1 MRISYLLSLA
11 MLFLWGGETLTVAQ
25 TSDITASENV
35 GNPEKVYTISSC
47 NGLMMTPYTS
57 PTRTTENAGH
67 FAFYA
72 ASAEGQY
79 LIYNVESKVWVSYDK
94 AYSYS
99 NGPSKAKFI
108 DSKENAQPWKATKTT
123 AQNGTAAYEFQ
134 PVTSAGKADK
144 YMNWHGGIDFNP
156 LDNKNIT
163 VGLWQDNARQDNGS
177 AWVLHEVVSN
187 TYTVVGESVT
197 INGNTYKNGET
208 ITVNGSLLSSDV
220 TAPEKDGKF
229 ATVQIDPETNTI
241 TVAYYNMPQ
250 LESSEPYTNAWL
262 YPIQQEKVGDA
273 SAWKENNVYT
283 LGNKVLQASFLN
295 TGKAIYFLGSKA
307 MNLVAGTEPFYVS
320 FGSGVS
326 VAASQMTL
334 GNVELVELAAEPN
347 AIRGAKHYAG
357 KALQAN
363 YTYTYNGK
371 TINIVW
377 RAVLRSG
384 SHYLRTEMELTG
396 GDDIEM
402 FNIIPMSYKVDT
414 KAAGSKP
421 RTIGN
426 TRGKVILNDR
436 IFAGLETPTAFNTV
450 EDVANTNYSNIQGL
464 WSRHTTLKQ
473 GETWKVSA
481 VVGLIAQD
489 GKQNS
494 TDIRETQKRR
504 SFLAYSE
511 RERAVPWRANP
522 CYISWYELNIDR
534 NNAAPGREN
543 TNMTAAG
550 VLDVIAHWKSS
561 LWDRYNV
568 APKNFVID
576 DGWDNYGTWTFHS
589 GFPREMRDIAA
600 KAADMGASVGAWL
613 GPVGGYG
620 KSGDYRRDYWKNKGG
635 MQLSN
640 PAYYDTFLAAATNL
654 IKNQHDENGKG
665 SFGFFKFDG
674 ISAQGTAVG
683 PDPGDTGNENAEGII
698 RLEQYI
704 RENLKEDIFFNT
716 TVGTWAS
723 PFWYTVTDATWRQDA
738 DWKKTGT
745 NPNDREAWITYRD
758 MQVYNIYVTD
768 SPLCPINTLMTH
780 GFILTEHGDV
790 SKNMNYENALNELR
804 CAFACGSGM
813 VELYCDYKLMDKI
826 NNGKLWSDLADLIKW
841 QKDNAD
847 VLMDAHWVGGNP
859 WNERSHEIYGWAAW
873 NGKKSTLTLRNG
885 DTRSKSITL
894 TLRQA
899 LEIPANISGKIVLTK
914 SFDDQAALEGL
925 TEGEAIDI
933 DRQLTLTLPA
943 NSVFM
948 FGGVDADAS
957 TAIQDVVVNSKN
969 AKEALADAT
978 LYDLSGRKATAKHG
992 VFVSN
997 NKKYIIR

>member
-1 MRISYLLSLA
+1 MSIRYLLSLA
-11 MLFLWGGETLTVAQ
+11 LLAIGGGSSSWAQ
-25 TSDITASENV
+25 TSDIKTSANV
-35 GNPEKVYTISSC
+35 NNPERVYTISNC

-57 PTRTTENAGH
+57 PTRTNENAGK

-72 ASAEGQY
+72 ASTEGQY
-79 LIYNVESKVWVSYDK
+79 LIYNVDSKVWVSYDK

-99 NGPSKAKFI
+99 NGPGKAKLI
-108 DSKENAQPWKATKTT
+108 SDKTNAQPWKATKTT

-134 PVTSAGKADK
+134 PITSTGKADK

-156 LDNKNIT
+156 VDNKTIT
-163 VGLWQDNARQDNGS
+163 VGLWQDNGKQDNGS
-177 AWVLHEVVSN
+177 AWVLHEIVSN
-187 TYTVVGESVT
+187 TYTVKGATVT
-197 INGNTYKNGET
+197 INGKTYNDGET
-208 ITVNGSLLSSDV
+208 ITVSGSLLPSDV

-229 ATVQIDPETNTI
+229 ATVQIDPETKTI
-241 TVAYYNMPQ
+241 TVAYYDLPQ
-250 LESSEPYTNAWL
+250 LEDSEPYTNAWL
-262 YPIQQEKVGDA
+262 YPIQQDKVGDA
-273 SAWKENNVYT
+273 TAWKDNNVYT

-295 TGKAIYFLGSKA
+295 TEKAIYFLGSKA

-334 GNVELVELAAEPN
+334 GKVELVDLAAEPN

-363 YTYTYNGK
+363 YTYSYNGQQ
-371 TINIVW
+371 ISIVW

-396 GDDIEM
+396 VDNVDM
-402 FNIIPMSYKVDT
+402 FSIIPMSYKVDT

-421 RTIGN
+421 STIGN
-426 TRGKVILNDR
+426 TRGKVILNDK

-450 EDVANTNYSNIQGL
+450 EDVANTDYSVIQGM
-464 WSRHTTLKQ
+464 WSRHTTLKK

-489 GKQNS
+489 GKQSSKN
-494 TDIRETQKRR
+494 IRETQKRR

-534 NNAAPGREN
+534 NNAAPGREY
-543 TNMTAAG
+543 TNMTADG
-550 VLDVIAHWKSS
+550 VLDVLAHWKSS

-600 KAADMGASVGAWL
+600 QAAEMGASVGAWL

-620 KSGDYRRDYWKNKGG
+620 KSGDYRRDYWKNNGG

-640 PAYYDTFLAAATNL
+640 QKYYDTFLAAATNL
-654 IKNQHDENGKG
+654 VKNQHDENGNG

-698 RLEQYI
+698 RMEQYI

-723 PFWYTVTDATWRQDA
+723 PFWYKITDATWRQDA
-738 DWKKTGT
+738 DWKKIGT

-813 VELYCDYKLMDKI
+813 VELYNDYKLMDKI

-859 WNERSHEIYGWAAW
+859 WNGYRHEIYGWAAW

-885 DTRSKSITL
+885 DVAAKSITL
-894 TLRQA
+894 TLREA

-914 SFDDQAALEGL
+914 PFDDQAALEGL

-933 DRQLTLTLPA
+933 DQQLTLTLPA

-948 FGGVDADAS
+948 FGGVEANDA
-957 TAIQDVVVNSKN
+957 TAIKNVVNNETETLAN
-969 AKEALADAT
+969 AT
-978 LYDLSGRKATAKHG
+978 FYDLSGRKATAKHG
-992 VFVSN
+992 VLVSK
-997 NKKYIIR
+997 NKKYIVR

>member
-1 MRISYLLSLA
+1 M
-11 MLFLWGGETLTVAQ
+11 GGGSSSWAQ
-25 TSDITASENV
+25 TSDIKTSENLN
-35 GNPEKVYTISSC
+35 NPERVYTISNC

-57 PTRTTENAGH
+57 PTRTNENAGK

-72 ASAEGQY
+72 ASTEGQY
-79 LIYNVESKVWVSYDK
+79 LIYNVDSKVWVSYDK

-99 NGPSKAKFI
+99 NGPGKAKLI
-108 DSKENAQPWKATKTT
+108 SDKTSAQPWKATKTT

-134 PVTSAGKADK
+134 PITSTGKADK

-156 LDNKNIT
+156 VDNKTIT
-163 VGLWQDNARQDNGS
+163 VGLWQDNGKQDNGS
-177 AWVLHEVVSN
+177 AWVLQEMVSN
-187 TYTVVGESVT
+187 TYTVSGASVT
-197 INGNTYKNGET
+197 INGKTYNDGDK
-208 ITVNGSLLSSDV
+208 ITVSGSLLPSDV

-229 ATVQIDPETNTI
+229 ATVQINPESKTI
-241 TVAYYNMPQ
+241 TVAYYDLPQ
-250 LESSEPYTNAWL
+250 LEDSEPYTNAWL
-262 YPIQQEKVGDA
+262 YPIQQDKVGDA
-273 SAWKENNVYT
+273 TAWKDNNVYT

-295 TGKAIYFLGSKA
+295 TEKAIYFLGSKA

-334 GNVELVELAAEPN
+334 GKVELVDLAAEPN
-347 AIRGAKHYAG
+347 AIRGVKHYAG

-363 YTYTYNGK
+363 YTYSYNGQQ
-371 TINIVW
+371 ISIVW

-396 GDDIEM
+396 VDNVDM
-402 FNIIPMSYKVDT
+402 FSIIPMSYKMDT

-421 RTIGN
+421 STIGN
-426 TRGKVILNDR
+426 TRGKVILNDK

-450 EDVANTNYSNIQGL
+450 EDVANTDYSIIQGM
-464 WSRHTTLKQ
+464 WSRHTTLKK

-489 GKQNS
+489 GKQSSKN
-494 TDIRETQKRR
+494 IRETQKRR

-534 NNAAPGREN
+534 NNAAPGREY
-543 TNMTAAG
+543 TNMTADG
-550 VLDVIAHWKSS
+550 VLDVVAHWKSS

-589 GFPREMRDIAA
+589 GFPREMRDIASQ
-600 KAADMGASVGAWL
+600 AAEMGASVGAWL
-613 GPVGGYG
+613 GTVGGYG
-620 KSGDYRRDYWKNKGG
+620 QSGEYRRNYWKNNGG

-640 PAYYDTFLAAATNL
+640 QKYYDTFLAAATNL
-654 IKNQHDENGKG
+654 VKNQHDENGNG

-674 ISAQGTAVG
+674 ISDLGTALG
-683 PDPGDTGNENAEGII
+683 PKPGDTGNENAEGII
-698 RLEQYI
+698 RMEQYI

-723 PFWYTVTDATWRQDA
+723 PFWYKITDATWRQDA
-738 DWKKTGT
+738 DWKKIGT

-813 VELYCDYKLMDKI
+813 VELYNDYKLMDKI

-859 WNERSHEIYGWAAW
+859 WNGYRHEIYGWAAW

-885 DTRSKSITL
+885 DVAAKSITL
-894 TLRQA
+894 TLREA

-914 SFDDQAALEGL
+914 PFDDQAALEGL

-933 DRQLTLTLPA
+933 DQQLTLTLPA

-948 FGGVDADAS
+948 FGGVEANDA
-957 TAIQDVVVNSKN
+957 TAIKNVVNNETETLAN
-969 AKEALADAT
+969 AT
-978 LYDLSGRKATAKHG
+978 FYDLSGRKATTKHG
-992 VFVSN
+992 VLVSK
-997 NKKYIIR
+997 NKKYIVR

>member
-1 MRISYLLSLA
+1 MSIRYLLSLA
-11 MLFLWGGETLTVAQ
+11 LLAIGGGSSSWAQ
-25 TSDITASENV
+25 TSDIKTSANV
-35 GNPEKVYTISSC
+35 NNPERVYTISNC

-57 PTRTTENAGH
+57 PTRTNENAGK

-72 ASAEGQY
+72 ASTEGQY
-79 LIYNVESKVWVSYDK
+79 LIYNVDSKVWVSYDK

-99 NGPSKAKFI
+99 NGPGKAKLI
-108 DSKENAQPWKATKTT
+108 SDKTSAQPWKATKTT

-134 PVTSAGKADK
+134 PITSTGKADK

-156 LDNKNIT
+156 VDNKTIT
-163 VGLWQDNARQDNGS
+163 VGLWQDNGKQDNGS
-177 AWVLHEVVSN
+177 AWVLQEMVSN
-187 TYTVVGESVT
+187 TYTVSGASVT
-197 INGNTYKNGET
+197 INGKTYNDGDK
-208 ITVNGSLLSSDV
+208 ITVSGTLLPSDV
-220 TAPEKDGKF
+220 TATEKDGKF
-229 ATVQIDPETNTI
+229 ATVQIDPATNTI
-241 TVAYYNMPQ
+241 TVAYYDLPQ
-250 LESSEPYTNAWL
+250 LEDSEPYTNAWL
-262 YPIQQEKVGDA
+262 YPIQQDKVGDA
-273 SAWKENNVYT
+273 TAWKDNNVYT

-295 TGKAIYFLGSKA
+295 TEKAIYFLGSKA

-334 GNVELVELAAEPN
+334 GKVELVDLAAEPN
-347 AIRGAKHYAG
+347 AIRGVKHYAG

-363 YTYTYNGK
+363 YTYSYNGQQ
-371 TINIVW
+371 ISIVW

-396 GDDIEM
+396 VDNVDM
-402 FNIIPMSYKVDT
+402 FSIIPMSYKVDT

-421 RTIGN
+421 SAIGN
-426 TRGKVILNDR
+426 TRGKVILNDK

-450 EDVANTNYSNIQGL
+450 EDVANTDYSVIQGM

-489 GKQNS
+489 GKQSSKN
-494 TDIRETQKRR
+494 IRETQKRR

-534 NNAAPGREN
+534 NNAAPGREY
-543 TNMTAAG
+543 TNMTADG
-550 VLDVIAHWKSS
+550 VLDVVAHWKSS

-600 KAADMGASVGAWL
+600 QAAEMGASVGAWL

-620 KSGDYRRDYWKNKGG
+620 KSGDYRRDYWKNNGG

-640 PAYYDTFLAAATNL
+640 QKYYDTFLAAATNL
-654 IKNQHDENGKG
+654 VKNQHDENGNG

-698 RLEQYI
+698 RMEQYI

-723 PFWYTVTDATWRQDA
+723 PFWYKITDATWRQDA
-738 DWKKTGT
+738 DWKKIGT

-813 VELYCDYKLMDKI
+813 VELYNDYKLMDKI

-859 WNERSHEIYGWAAW
+859 WNGYRHEIYGWAAW

-885 DTRSKSITL
+885 DVAAKSITL
-894 TLRQA
+894 TLREA

-914 SFDDQAALEGL
+914 PFDDQAALEGL

-933 DRQLTLTLPA
+933 DQQLTLTLPA

-948 FGGVDADAS
+948 FGGVEANDA
-957 TAIQDVVVNSKN
+957 TAIKNVVNNETETLAN
-969 AKEALADAT
+969 AT
-978 LYDLSGRKATAKHG
+978 FYDLSGRKATAKHG
-992 VFVSN
+992 VLVSK
-997 NKKYIIR
+997 NKKYIVR

>member
-1 MRISYLLSLA
+1 MSIRYLLSLA
-11 MLFLWGGETLTVAQ
+11 LFAAAGGVSSAWAQ
-25 TSDITASENV
+25 TSDITASANV
-35 GNPEKVYTISSC
+35 NNPERVYTISNC
-47 NGLMMTPYTS
+47 NGLTMTPYTS
-57 PTRTTENAGH
+57 PTQKSENAGK

-72 ASAEGQY
+72 TSTEGQY
-79 LIYNVESKVWVSYDK
+79 LIYNVDSKVWVSYDQ

-99 NGPSKAKFI
+99 NGPSKAKLI
-108 DSKENAQPWKATKTT
+108 SDKASAQPWKANKAT
-123 AQNGTAAYEFQ
+123 AQNGSAAYEFQ
-134 PVTSAGKADK
+134 PITSTGKADK
-144 YMNWHGGIDFNP
+144 YMNWHGGVDFNP
-156 LDNKNIT
+156 LDNKTIT
-163 VGLWQDNARQDNGS
+163 VGLWQDNGKQDNGS
-177 AWVLHEVVSN
+177 AWVLQEMVSN
-187 TYTVVGESVT
+187 TYTVSGASVT
-197 INGNTYKNGET
+197 INGKTYNDGET
-208 ITVNGSLLSSDV
+208 ITVSGSLLPSDV
-220 TAPEKDGKF
+220 AAPEKEGKF
-229 ATVQIDPETNTI
+229 ATVQIDPETKTI
-241 TVAYYNMPQ
+241 TVAYYDLPT
-250 LESSEPYTNAWL
+250 LEDSEPYTNAWL
-262 YPIQQEKVGDA
+262 YPIQQDKVGDA
-273 SAWKENNVYT
+273 SAWQENNVYT
-283 LGNKVLQASFLN
+283 LGNNVLQASFLN
-295 TGKAIYFLGSKA
+295 TEKAIYFLGSKA

-334 GNVELVELAAEPN
+334 GKVELVDLAAEPN

-363 YTYTYNGK
+363 YTYSYNGQQ
-371 TINIVW
+371 ISIVW

-396 GDDIEM
+396 VDDVDM
-402 FNIIPMSYKVDT
+402 FSIIPMSYKVDT

-421 RTIGN
+421 SAIGN
-426 TRGKVILNDR
+426 TRGQVVLNDK

-450 EDVANTNYSNIQGL
+450 EDVANTDYSVIQGM
-464 WSRHTTLKQ
+464 WSRHTTLKK
-473 GETWKVSA
+473 GDTWKVSA

-489 GKQNS
+489 GKQSSKN
-494 TDIRETQKRR
+494 IRETQKRR

-534 NNAAPGREN
+534 NNAAPGREY
-543 TNMTAAG
+543 TNMTADG
-550 VLDVIAHWKSS
+550 VLDVLAHWKSS

-589 GFPREMRDIAA
+589 GFPREMRDIASQ
-600 KAADMGASVGAWL
+600 AADMGASVGAWL

-620 KSGDYRRDYWKNKGG
+620 QSGEYRRNYWKNNGG

-640 PAYYDTFLAAATNL
+640 PKYYDTFLAAATNL
-654 IKNQHDENGKG
+654 VKNQHDENGKG

-698 RLEQYI
+698 RMEQYI
-704 RENLKEDIFFNT
+704 RDNLKEDIFFNT

-723 PFWYTVTDATWRQDA
+723 PFWYKITDATWRQDA
-738 DWKKTGT
+738 DWKKIGT

-813 VELYCDYKLMDKI
+813 VELYNDYKLMDNI

-859 WNERSHEIYGWAAW
+859 WNGYSHEIYGWAAW

-885 DTRSKSITL
+885 DTKAKSITL
-894 TLRQA
+894 TLREA

-914 SFDDQAALEGL
+914 PFDDQAALEGL

-933 DRQLTLTLPA
+933 DQQLTLTLPA

-948 FGGVDADAS
+948 FGGVDADPS
-957 TAIQDVVVNSKN
+957 SAINGVVNNKN
-969 AKEALADAT
+969 EKKTLADTT
-978 LYDLSGRKATAKHG
+978 LYDLSGRKATSKHG
-992 VFVSN
+992 VLVSN
-997 NKKYIIR
+997 NKKFIVR

>member
-1 MRISYLLSLA
+1 M
-11 MLFLWGGETLTVAQ
+11 GGGSSSWAQ
-25 TSDITASENV
+25 TSDIKTSANV
-35 GNPEKVYTISSC
+35 NNPERVYTISNC

-57 PTRTTENAGH
+57 PTRTNENAGK

-72 ASAEGQY
+72 ASTEGQY
-79 LIYNVESKVWVSYDK
+79 LIYNVDSKVWVSYDK

-99 NGPSKAKFI
+99 NGPGKAKLI
-108 DSKENAQPWKATKTT
+108 SDKTSAQPWKATKTT

-134 PVTSAGKADK
+134 PITSTGKADK

-156 LDNKNIT
+156 VDNKTIT
-163 VGLWQDNARQDNGS
+163 VGLWQDNGKQDNGS
-177 AWVLHEVVSN
+177 AWVLQEMVSN
-187 TYTVVGESVT
+187 TYTVSGASVT
-197 INGNTYKNGET
+197 INGKTYNDGET
-208 ITVNGSLLSSDV
+208 ITVSGTLLPSDV
-220 TAPEKDGKF
+220 AAPEKDGKF
-229 ATVQIDPETNTI
+229 ATVQIDPETKTI
-241 TVAYYNMPQ
+241 TVTYYDLPQ
-250 LESSEPYTNAWL
+250 LEDSEPYTNAWL
-262 YPIQQEKVGDA
+262 YPIQQDKVGDA
-273 SAWKENNVYT
+273 TAWKDNNVYT

-295 TGKAIYFLGSKA
+295 TEKAIYFLGSKA

-334 GNVELVELAAEPN
+334 GKVELVDLAAEPN
-347 AIRGAKHYAG
+347 AIRGVKHYAG

-363 YTYTYNGK
+363 YTYSYNGQQ
-371 TINIVW
+371 ISIVW

-396 GDDIEM
+396 VDNVDM
-402 FNIIPMSYKVDT
+402 FSIIPMSYKVDT

-421 RTIGN
+421 SAIGN
-426 TRGKVILNDR
+426 TRGKVILNDK

-450 EDVANTNYSNIQGL
+450 EDVANTDYSVIQGM
-464 WSRHTTLKQ
+464 WSRHTTLKK

-489 GKQNS
+489 GKQSSKN
-494 TDIRETQKRR
+494 IRETQKRR

-534 NNAAPGREN
+534 NNAAPGREY
-543 TNMTAAG
+543 TNMTADG
-550 VLDVIAHWKSS
+550 VLDVVAHWKSS

-600 KAADMGASVGAWL
+600 QAAEMGASVGAWL

-620 KSGDYRRDYWKNKGG
+620 LSGDYRRDYWKNNGG

-640 PAYYDTFLAAATNL
+640 QAYYDTFLAAATNL
-654 IKNQHDENGKG
+654 VKNQHDENGNG

-674 ISAQGTAVG
+674 ISDLGTALG
-683 PDPGDTGNENAEGII
+683 PKPGDTGNENAEGII
-698 RLEQYI
+698 RMEQYI

-723 PFWYTVTDATWRQDA
+723 PFWYKITDATWRQDA
-738 DWKKTGT
+738 DWKKIGT

-813 VELYCDYKLMDKI
+813 VELYNDYKLMDKI

-859 WNERSHEIYGWAAW
+859 WNGYRHEIYGWAAW

-885 DTRSKSITL
+885 DVAAKSITL
-894 TLRQA
+894 TLREA

-914 SFDDQAALEGL
+914 PFDDQAALEGL

-933 DRQLTLTLPA
+933 DQQLTLTLPA

-948 FGGVDADAS
+948 FGGVEANDA
-957 TAIQDVVVNSKN
+957 TAIKNVVNNETETLAN
-969 AKEALADAT
+969 AT
-978 LYDLSGRKATAKHG
+978 FYDLSGRKATAKHG
-992 VFVSN
+992 VLVSK
-997 NKKYIIR
+997 NKKYIVR

>member
-1 MRISYLLSLA
+1 MSIRYLLSLA
-11 MLFLWGGETLTVAQ
+11 LLAIGGGSSSWAQ
-25 TSDITASENV
+25 TSDIKTSENLN
-35 GNPEKVYTISSC
+35 NPERVYTISNC

-57 PTRTTENAGH
+57 PTRTNENAGK

-72 ASAEGQY
+72 ASTEGQY
-79 LIYNVESKVWVSYDK
+79 LIYNVDSKVWVSYDK

-99 NGPSKAKFI
+99 NGPGKAKLI
-108 DSKENAQPWKATKTT
+108 SDKTNAQPWKATKTT

-134 PVTSAGKADK
+134 PITSTGKADK

-156 LDNKNIT
+156 VDNKTIT
-163 VGLWQDNARQDNGS
+163 VGLWQDNGKQDNGS
-177 AWVLHEVVSN
+177 AWVLHEIVSN
-187 TYTVVGESVT
+187 TYTVKGATVT
-197 INGNTYKNGET
+197 INGKTYNDGDKV
-208 ITVNGSLLSSDV
+208 TVSGSLLPSDV

-229 ATVQIDPETNTI
+229 ATVQIDPETKTI
-241 TVAYYNMPQ
+241 TVTYYDLPT
-250 LESSEPYTNAWL
+250 LEDSEPYTNAWL
-262 YPIQQEKVGDA
+262 YPIQQDKVGDA
-273 SAWKENNVYT
+273 TAWKDNNVYT

-295 TGKAIYFLGSKA
+295 TEKAIYFLGSKA

-334 GNVELVELAAEPN
+334 GKVELVDLAAEPN
-347 AIRGAKHYAG
+347 AIRGVKHYAG

-363 YTYTYNGK
+363 YTYSYNGQQ
-371 TINIVW
+371 ISIVW

-396 GDDIEM
+396 VDNVDM
-402 FNIIPMSYKVDT
+402 FSIIPMSYKVDT

-421 RTIGN
+421 SAIGN
-426 TRGKVILNDR
+426 TRGKVILNDK

-450 EDVANTNYSNIQGL
+450 EDVANTDYSVIQGM
-464 WSRHTTLKQ
+464 WSRHTTLKK

-489 GKQNS
+489 GKQSSKN
-494 TDIRETQKRR
+494 IRETQKRR

-534 NNAAPGREN
+534 NNAAPGREY
-543 TNMTAAG
+543 TNMTADG
-550 VLDVIAHWKSS
+550 VLDVLAHWKSS

-600 KAADMGASVGAWL
+600 QAAEMGASVGAWL

-620 KSGDYRRDYWKNKGG
+620 KSGDYRRDYWKNNGG

-640 PAYYDTFLAAATNL
+640 QKYYDTFLAAATNL
-654 IKNQHDENGKG
+654 VKNQHDENGNG

-698 RLEQYI
+698 RMEQYI
-704 RENLKEDIFFNT
+704 RENLKADIFFNT

-723 PFWYTVTDATWRQDA
+723 PFWYKITDATWRQDA
-738 DWKKTGT
+738 DWKKIGT

-813 VELYCDYKLMDKI
+813 VELYNDYKLMDKI

-859 WNERSHEIYGWAAW
+859 WNGYRHEIYGWAAW

-885 DTRSKSITL
+885 DVAAKSITL

-914 SFDDQAALEGL
+914 PFDDQAALEGL

-933 DRQLTLTLPA
+933 DQQLTLTLPA

-948 FGGVDADAS
+948 FGGVEANDA
-957 TAIQDVVVNSKN
+957 TAIKNVVNNETETLAN
-969 AKEALADAT
+969 AT
-978 LYDLSGRKATAKHG
+978 FYDLSGRKATAKHG
-992 VFVSN
+992 VLVSK
-997 NKKYIIR
+997 NKKYIVR

>member
-1 MRISYLLSLA
+1 M
-11 MLFLWGGETLTVAQ
+11 GGGSSSWAQ
-25 TSDITASENV
+25 TSDIKTSENLN
-35 GNPEKVYTISSC
+35 NPERVYTISNC

-57 PTRTTENAGH
+57 PTRTNENAGK

-72 ASAEGQY
+72 ASTEGQY
-79 LIYNVESKVWVSYDK
+79 LIYNVDSKVWVSYDK

-99 NGPSKAKFI
+99 NGPGKAKLI
-108 DSKENAQPWKATKTT
+108 SDKTNAQPWKATKTT

-134 PVTSAGKADK
+134 PITSTGKADK

-156 LDNKNIT
+156 VDNKTIT
-163 VGLWQDNARQDNGS
+163 VGLWQDNGKQDNGS
-177 AWVLHEVVSN
+177 AWVLHEIVSN
-187 TYTVVGESVT
+187 TYTVKGATVT
-197 INGNTYKNGET
+197 INGKTYNDGDK
-208 ITVNGSLLSSDV
+208 ITVSGSLLPSDV

-229 ATVQIDPETNTI
+229 ATVQIDPETKTI
-241 TVAYYNMPQ
+241 TVTYYDLPT
-250 LESSEPYTNAWL
+250 LEDSEPYTNAWL
-262 YPIQQEKVGDA
+262 YPIQQDKVGDA
-273 SAWKENNVYT
+273 TAWKDNNVYT

-295 TGKAIYFLGSKA
+295 TEKAIYFLGSKA

-334 GNVELVELAAEPN
+334 GKVELVDLAAEPN
-347 AIRGAKHYAG
+347 AIRGVKHYAG

-363 YTYTYNGK
+363 YTYSYNGQQ
-371 TINIVW
+371 ISIVW

-396 GDDIEM
+396 VDNVDM
-402 FNIIPMSYKVDT
+402 FSIIPMSYKVDT

-421 RTIGN
+421 STIGN
-426 TRGKVILNDR
+426 TRGKVILNDK

-450 EDVANTNYSNIQGL
+450 EDVANTDYSIIQGM
-464 WSRHTTLKQ
+464 WSRHTTLKK

-489 GKQNS
+489 GKQSSKN
-494 TDIRETQKRR
+494 IRETQKRR

-534 NNAAPGREN
+534 NNAAPGREY
-543 TNMTAAG
+543 TNMTADG
-550 VLDVIAHWKSS
+550 VLDVVAHWKSS

-600 KAADMGASVGAWL
+600 QAAEMGASVGAWL

-620 KSGDYRRDYWKNKGG
+620 KSGDYRRDYWKNNGG

-640 PAYYDTFLAAATNL
+640 QKYYDTFLAAATNL
-654 IKNQHDENGKG
+654 VKNQHDENGNG

-698 RLEQYI
+698 RMEQYI

-723 PFWYTVTDATWRQDA
+723 PFWYKITDATWRQDA
-738 DWKKTGT
+738 DWKKIGT

-813 VELYCDYKLMDKI
+813 VELYNDYKLMDKI

-859 WNERSHEIYGWAAW
+859 WNGYRHEIYGWAAW

-885 DTRSKSITL
+885 DVAAKSITL
-894 TLRQA
+894 TLREA

-914 SFDDQAALEGL
+914 PFDDQATLEGL

-933 DRQLTLTLPA
+933 DQQLTLTLPA

-948 FGGVDADAS
+948 FGGVEANDA
-957 TAIQDVVVNSKN
+957 TAIKNVVNNETETLAN
-969 AKEALADAT
+969 AT
-978 LYDLSGRKATAKHG
+978 FYDLSGRKATAKHG
-992 VFVSN
+992 VLVSK
-997 NKKYIIR
+997 NKKYIVR

>member
-1 MRISYLLSLA
+1 M
-11 MLFLWGGETLTVAQ
+11 GGGSSSWAQ
-25 TSDITASENV
+25 TSDIKTSENLN
-35 GNPEKVYTISSC
+35 NPERVYTISNC

-57 PTRTTENAGH
+57 PTRTNENAGK

-72 ASAEGQY
+72 ASTEGQY
-79 LIYNVESKVWVSYDK
+79 LIYNVDSKVWVSYDK

-99 NGPSKAKFI
+99 NGPGKAKLI
-108 DSKENAQPWKATKTT
+108 SDKTNAQPWKATKTT

-134 PVTSAGKADK
+134 PITSTGKADK
-144 YMNWHGGIDFNP
+144 YMNWHGGVDFNP
-156 LDNKNIT
+156 VDNKTIT
-163 VGLWQDNARQDNGS
+163 VGLWQDNGKQDNGS
-177 AWVLHEVVSN
+177 AWVLHEIVSN
-187 TYTVVGESVT
+187 TYTVKGASVT
-197 INGNTYKNGET
+197 INGKTYNDGDK
-208 ITVNGSLLSSDV
+208 ITVSGSLLPSDV

-229 ATVQIDPETNTI
+229 ATVQIDPETKTI
-241 TVAYYNMPQ
+241 TVAYYDLPT
-250 LESSEPYTNAWL
+250 LEDSEPYTNAWL
-262 YPIQQEKVGDA
+262 YPIQQDKVGDA
-273 SAWKENNVYT
+273 TAWKDNNVYT

-295 TGKAIYFLGSKA
+295 TEKAIYFLGSKA

-334 GNVELVELAAEPN
+334 GKVELVDLAAEPN
-347 AIRGAKHYAG
+347 AIRGVKHYAG

-363 YTYTYNGK
+363 YTYSYNGQQ
-371 TINIVW
+371 ISIVW

-396 GDDIEM
+396 VDNVDM
-402 FNIIPMSYKVDT
+402 FSIIPMSYKVDT

-421 RTIGN
+421 STIGN
-426 TRGKVILNDR
+426 TRGKVILNDK

-450 EDVANTNYSNIQGL
+450 EDVANTDYSVIQGM
-464 WSRHTTLKQ
+464 WSRHTTLKK

-489 GKQNS
+489 GKQSSKN
-494 TDIRETQKRR
+494 IRETQKRR

-534 NNAAPGREN
+534 NNAAPGREY
-543 TNMTAAG
+543 TNMTADG
-550 VLDVIAHWKSS
+550 VLDVLAHWKSS

-600 KAADMGASVGAWL
+600 QAAEMGASVGAWL

-620 KSGDYRRDYWKNKGG
+620 KSGDYRRNYWKNNGG

-640 PAYYDTFLAAATNL
+640 PKYYDTFLAAATNL
-654 IKNQHDENGKG
+654 VKNQHDENGNG

-698 RLEQYI
+698 RMEQYI

-723 PFWYTVTDATWRQDA
+723 PFWYKITDATWRQDA
-738 DWKKTGT
+738 DWKKIGT

-813 VELYCDYKLMDKI
+813 VELYNDYKLMDKI

-859 WNERSHEIYGWAAW
+859 WNGYRHEIYGWAAW

-885 DTRSKSITL
+885 DVAAKSITL
-894 TLRQA
+894 TLREA

-914 SFDDQAALEGL
+914 PFDDQAALEGL

-933 DRQLTLTLPA
+933 DQQLTLTLPA

-948 FGGVDADAS
+948 FGGVEANDA
-957 TAIQDVVVNSKN
+957 TAIKNVVNNETETLAN
-969 AKEALADAT
+969 AT
-978 LYDLSGRKATAKHG
+978 FYDLSGRKATAKHG
-992 VFVSN
+992 VLVSK
-997 NKKYIIR
+997 NKKYIVR

>member
-1 MRISYLLSLA
+1 MSIRYLLSLA
-11 MLFLWGGETLTVAQ
+11 LLAIGGGSSSWAQ
-25 TSDITASENV
+25 TSDIKTSENLN
-35 GNPEKVYTISSC
+35 NPERVYTISNC

-57 PTRTTENAGH
+57 PTRTNENAGK

-72 ASAEGQY
+72 ASTEGQY
-79 LIYNVESKVWVSYDK
+79 LIYNVDSKVWVSYDK

-99 NGPSKAKFI
+99 NGPGKAKLI
-108 DSKENAQPWKATKTT
+108 SDKTNAQPWKATKTT

-134 PVTSAGKADK
+134 PITSTGKADK

-156 LDNKNIT
+156 VDNKTIT
-163 VGLWQDNARQDNGS
+163 VGLWQDNGKQDNGS
-177 AWVLHEVVSN
+177 AWVLQEMVSN
-187 TYTVVGESVT
+187 TYTVIGASVT
-197 INGNTYKNGET
+197 INGKTYNDGDK
-208 ITVNGSLLSSDV
+208 ITVSGSLLPSDV

-229 ATVQIDPETNTI
+229 ATVQIDPETKTI
-241 TVAYYNMPQ
+241 TVAYYDLPQ
-250 LESSEPYTNAWL
+250 LEDSEPYTNAWL
-262 YPIQQEKVGDA
+262 YPIQQDKVGDA
-273 SAWKENNVYT
+273 TAWKDNNVYT

-295 TGKAIYFLGSKA
+295 TEKAIYFLGSKA

-334 GNVELVELAAEPN
+334 GKVELVDLAAEPN

-363 YTYTYNGK
+363 YTYSYNGQQ
-371 TINIVW
+371 ISIVW

-396 GDDIEM
+396 VDNVDM
-402 FNIIPMSYKVDT
+402 FSIIPMSYKVDT
-414 KAAGSKP
+414 KAAGCKP
-421 RTIGN
+421 STIGN
-426 TRGKVILNDR
+426 TRGKVILNDK

-450 EDVANTNYSNIQGL
+450 EDVANTDYSVIQGM
-464 WSRHTTLKQ
+464 WNRHTTLKK

-489 GKQNS
+489 GKQSSKN
-494 TDIRETQKRR
+494 IRETQKRR

-534 NNAAPGREN
+534 NNAAPGREY
-543 TNMTAAG
+543 TNMTADG
-550 VLDVIAHWKSS
+550 VLDVVAHWKSS

-600 KAADMGASVGAWL
+600 QAAEMGASVGAWL

-620 KSGDYRRDYWKNKGG
+620 KSGDYRRDYWKNNGG

-640 PAYYDTFLAAATNL
+640 QKYYDTFLAAATNL
-654 IKNQHDENGKG
+654 VKNQHDENGNG

-698 RLEQYI
+698 RMEQYI

-723 PFWYTVTDATWRQDA
+723 PFWYKITDATWRQDA
-738 DWKKTGT
+738 DWKKIGT

-813 VELYCDYKLMDKI
+813 VELYNDYKLMDKI

-859 WNERSHEIYGWAAW
+859 WNGYSHEIYGWAAW

-885 DTRSKSITL
+885 DVAAKSITL

-914 SFDDQAALEGL
+914 PFDDQAALEGL

-933 DRQLTLTLPA
+933 DQQLTLTLPA

-948 FGGVDADAS
+948 FGGVEANDA
-957 TAIQDVVVNSKN
+957 TAIKNVVNNETETLAN
-969 AKEALADAT
+969 AT
-978 LYDLSGRKATAKHG
+978 FYDLSGRKATAKHG
-992 VFVSN
+992 VLVSK
-997 NKKYIIR
+997 NKKYIVR

>member
-1 MRISYLLSLA
+1 MSIRYLLSLA
-11 MLFLWGGETLTVAQ
+11 LLAIGGGSSSWAQ
-25 TSDITASENV
+25 TSDIKTSANV
-35 GNPEKVYTISSC
+35 NNPERVYTISNC

-57 PTRTTENAGH
+57 PTRTNENAGK

-72 ASAEGQY
+72 ASTEGQY
-79 LIYNVESKVWVSYDK
+79 LIYNVDSKVWVSYDK

-99 NGPSKAKFI
+99 NGPGKAKLI
-108 DSKENAQPWKATKTT
+108 SDKTNAQPWKATKTT

-134 PVTSAGKADK
+134 PITSTGKADK

-156 LDNKNIT
+156 VDNKTIT
-163 VGLWQDNARQDNGS
+163 VGLWQDNGKQDNGS
-177 AWVLHEVVSN
+177 AWVLQEMVSN
-187 TYTVVGESVT
+187 TYTVSGASVT
-197 INGNTYKNGET
+197 INGKTYNDGDK
-208 ITVNGSLLSSDV
+208 ITVSGSLLPSDV

-229 ATVQIDPETNTI
+229 ATVQIDPETKTI
-241 TVAYYNMPQ
+241 TVTYYDLPQ
-250 LESSEPYTNAWL
+250 LEDSEPYTNAWL

-273 SAWKENNVYT
+273 TAWKDNNVYT

-295 TGKAIYFLGSKA
+295 TEKAIYFLGSKA

-334 GNVELVELAAEPN
+334 GKVELVDLAAEPN
-347 AIRGAKHYAG
+347 AIRGVKHYAG

-363 YTYTYNGK
+363 YTYSYNGQQ
-371 TINIVW
+371 ISIVW

-396 GDDIEM
+396 VDNVDM
-402 FNIIPMSYKVDT
+402 FSIIPMSYKVDT

-421 RTIGN
+421 STIGN
-426 TRGKVILNDR
+426 TRGKVILNDK

-450 EDVANTNYSNIQGL
+450 EDVANTDYSVIQGM
-464 WSRHTTLKQ
+464 WSRHTTLKK

-489 GKQNS
+489 GKQSSKN
-494 TDIRETQKRR
+494 IRETQKRR

-534 NNAAPGREN
+534 NNAAPGREY
-543 TNMTAAG
+543 TNMTADG
-550 VLDVIAHWKSS
+550 VLDVLAHWKSS

-600 KAADMGASVGAWL
+600 QAAEMGASVGAWL

-620 KSGDYRRDYWKNKGG
+620 KSGDYRRDYWKNNGG

-640 PAYYDTFLAAATNL
+640 QKYYDTFLAAATNL
-654 IKNQHDENGKG
+654 VKNQHDENGNG

-698 RLEQYI
+698 RMEQYI

-723 PFWYTVTDATWRQDA
+723 PFWYKITDATWRQDA
-738 DWKKTGT
+738 DWKKIGT

-813 VELYCDYKLMDKI
+813 VELYNDYKLMDKI

-859 WNERSHEIYGWAAW
+859 WNGYRHEIYGWAAW

-885 DTRSKSITL
+885 DVAAKSITL
-894 TLRQA
+894 TLREA

-914 SFDDQAALEGL
+914 PFDDQAALEGL

-933 DRQLTLTLPA
+933 DQQLTLTLPA

-948 FGGVDADAS
+948 FGGVEANDA
-957 TAIQDVVVNSKN
+957 TAIKNVVNNETETLAN
-969 AKEALADAT
+969 AT
-978 LYDLSGRKATAKHG
+978 FYDLSGRKATAKHG
-992 VFVSN
+992 VLVSK
-997 NKKYIIR
+997 NKKYIVR

>member
-1 MRISYLLSLA
+1 MSIRYLLSLA
-11 MLFLWGGETLTVAQ
+11 LLAIGGGSSSWAQ
-25 TSDITASENV
+25 TSDIKTSANLN
-35 GNPEKVYTISSC
+35 NPERVYTISNC

-57 PTRTTENAGH
+57 PTRTNENAGK

-72 ASAEGQY
+72 ASTEGQY
-79 LIYNVESKVWVSYDK
+79 LIYNVDSKVWVSYDK

-99 NGPSKAKFI
+99 NGPGKAKLI
-108 DSKENAQPWKATKTT
+108 SDKTGAQPWKATKTT

-134 PVTSAGKADK
+134 PITSTGKADK

-156 LDNKNIT
+156 VDNKTIT
-163 VGLWQDNARQDNGS
+163 VGLWPDNGKQDNGS
-177 AWVLHEVVSN
+177 AWVLHEMVSN
-187 TYTVVGESVT
+187 TYTVSGASVT
-197 INGNTYKNGET
+197 INGKTYNDGDK
-208 ITVNGSLLSSDV
+208 ITVSGSLLPSDV

-229 ATVQIDPETNTI
+229 ATVQIDPETKTI
-241 TVAYYNMPQ
+241 TVTYYDLPQ
-250 LESSEPYTNAWL
+250 LEDSEPYTNAWL
-262 YPIQQEKVGDA
+262 YPIQQDKVGDA
-273 SAWKENNVYT
+273 TAWKDNNVYT

-295 TGKAIYFLGSKA
+295 TEKAIYFLGSKA

-334 GNVELVELAAEPN
+334 GKVELVDLAAEPN
-347 AIRGAKHYAG
+347 AIRGVKHYAG

-363 YTYTYNGK
+363 YTYSYNGQQ
-371 TINIVW
+371 ISIVW

-396 GDDIEM
+396 VDNVDM
-402 FNIIPMSYKVDT
+402 FSIIPMSYKVDT

-421 RTIGN
+421 SAIGN
-426 TRGKVILNDR
+426 TRGKVILNDK

-450 EDVANTNYSNIQGL
+450 EDVANTDYSVIQGM
-464 WSRHTTLKQ
+464 WSRHTTLKK

-489 GKQNS
+489 GKQSSKN
-494 TDIRETQKRR
+494 IRETQKRR

-534 NNAAPGREN
+534 NNAAPGREY
-543 TNMTAAG
+543 TNMTADG
-550 VLDVIAHWKSS
+550 VLDVVAHWKSS

-600 KAADMGASVGAWL
+600 QAAEMGASVGAWL

-620 KSGDYRRDYWKNKGG
+620 LSGDYRRDYWKNNGG

-640 PAYYDTFLAAATNL
+640 PKYYDTFLAAATNL
-654 IKNQHDENGKG
+654 VKNQHDENGKG

-698 RLEQYI
+698 RMEQYI

-723 PFWYTVTDATWRQDA
+723 PFWYKITDATWRQDA
-738 DWKKTGT
+738 DWKKIGT

-813 VELYCDYKLMDKI
+813 VELYNDYKLMDKI

-859 WNERSHEIYGWAAW
+859 WNGYRHEIYGWAAW

-885 DTRSKSITL
+885 DVAAKSITL
-894 TLRQA
+894 TLREA

-914 SFDDQAALEGL
+914 PFDDQAALEGL
-925 TEGEAIDI
+925 TEGKAIDI
-933 DRQLTLTLPA
+933 DQQLTLTLPA

-948 FGGVDADAS
+948 FGGVEANDA
-957 TAIQDVVVNSKN
+957 TAIKNVVNNETETLAN
-969 AKEALADAT
+969 AT
-978 LYDLSGRKATAKHG
+978 FYDLSGRKATAKHG
-992 VFVSN
+992 VLVSK
-997 NKKYIIR
+997 NKKYIVR

>member
-1 MRISYLLSLA
+1 M
-11 MLFLWGGETLTVAQ
+11 GGGSSSWAQ
-25 TSDITASENV
+25 TSDIKTSENLN
-35 GNPEKVYTISSC
+35 NPERVYTISNC

-57 PTRTTENAGH
+57 PTRTNENAGK

-72 ASAEGQY
+72 ASTEGQY
-79 LIYNVESKVWVSYDK
+79 LIYNVDSKVWVSYDK

-99 NGPSKAKFI
+99 NGPGKAKLI
-108 DSKENAQPWKATKTT
+108 SDKTNAQPWKATKTT

-134 PVTSAGKADK
+134 PITSTGTAESK

-156 LDNKNIT
+156 VDNKTIT
-163 VGLWQDNARQDNGS
+163 VGLWQDNGKQDNGS
-177 AWVLHEVVSN
+177 AWVLQEMVSN
-187 TYTVVGESVT
+187 TYTVSGASVT
-197 INGNTYKNGET
+197 INGKTYNDGET
-208 ITVNGSLLSSDV
+208 ITVSGTLLPSDV

-229 ATVQIDPETNTI
+229 ATVQIDPETKTI
-241 TVAYYNMPQ
+241 TVAYYDLPQ
-250 LESSEPYTNAWL
+250 LEDSEPYTNAWL
-262 YPIQQEKVGDA
+262 YPIQQDKVGDA
-273 SAWKENNVYT
+273 TAWKDNNVYT

-295 TGKAIYFLGSKA
+295 TEKAIYFLGSKA

-334 GNVELVELAAEPN
+334 GKVELVDLAAEPN
-347 AIRGAKHYAG
+347 AIRGVKHYAG

-363 YTYTYNGK
+363 YTYSYNGQQ
-371 TINIVW
+371 ISIVW

-396 GDDIEM
+396 VDNVDM
-402 FNIIPMSYKVDT
+402 FSIIPMSYKVDT

-421 RTIGN
+421 STIGN
-426 TRGKVILNDR
+426 TRGKVVLNDK

-450 EDVANTNYSNIQGL
+450 EDVANTDYSVIQGM
-464 WSRHTTLKQ
+464 WSRHTTLKK
-473 GETWKVSA
+473 GDTWKVSA

-489 GKQNS
+489 GKQSS
-494 TDIRETQKRR
+494 TNIRETQKRR

-534 NNAAPGREN
+534 NNAAPGKEY
-543 TNMTAAG
+543 TNMTADG
-550 VLDVIAHWKSS
+550 VLDVVAHWKSS

-600 KAADMGASVGAWL
+600 QAAEMGASVGAWL

-620 KSGDYRRDYWKNKGG
+620 KSGDYRRNYWKNNGG

-640 PAYYDTFLAAATNL
+640 PKYYDTFLAAATNL
-654 IKNQHDENGKG
+654 VKNQHDENGNG

-674 ISAQGTAVG
+674 ISDLGTALG
-683 PDPGDTGNENAEGII
+683 PKPGDTGNENAEGII
-698 RLEQYI
+698 RMEQYI

-723 PFWYTVTDATWRQDA
+723 PFWYKITDATWRQDA
-738 DWKKTGT
+738 DWKKIGT

-813 VELYCDYKLMDKI
+813 VELYNDYKLMDKI

-859 WNERSHEIYGWAAW
+859 WNGYSHEIYGWAAW

-885 DTRSKSITL
+885 DVAAKSITL

-914 SFDDQAALEGL
+914 PFDDQAALEGL

-933 DRQLTLTLPA
+933 DQQLTLTLPA

-948 FGGVDADAS
+948 FGGVEANDA
-957 TAIQDVVVNSKN
+957 TAIKNVVNNETETLAN
-969 AKEALADAT
+969 AT
-978 LYDLSGRKATAKHG
+978 FYDLSGRKATAKHG
-992 VFVSN
+992 VLVSK
-997 NKKYIIR
+997 NKKYIVR

>member
-1 MRISYLLSLA
+1 M
-11 MLFLWGGETLTVAQ
+11 GGGSSSWAQ
-25 TSDITASENV
+25 TSDIKTSENLN
-35 GNPEKVYTISSC
+35 NPERVYTISNC

-57 PTRTTENAGH
+57 PTRTNENAGK

-72 ASAEGQY
+72 ASTEGQY
-79 LIYNVESKVWVSYDK
+79 LIYNVDSKVWVSYDK

-99 NGPSKAKFI
+99 NGPGKAKLI
-108 DSKENAQPWKATKTT
+108 SDKTNAQPWKATKTT

-134 PVTSAGKADK
+134 PITSTGKADK

-156 LDNKNIT
+156 VDNKTIT
-163 VGLWQDNARQDNGS
+163 VGLWQDNGKQDNGS
-177 AWVLHEVVSN
+177 AWVLQEMVSN
-187 TYTVVGESVT
+187 TYTVIGASVT
-197 INGNTYKNGET
+197 INGKTYNDGDK
-208 ITVNGSLLSSDV
+208 ITVSGSLLPSDV

-229 ATVQIDPETNTI
+229 ATVQIDPETKTI
-241 TVAYYNMPQ
+241 TVAYYDLPQ
-250 LESSEPYTNAWL
+250 LEDSEPYTNAWL
-262 YPIQQEKVGDA
+262 YPIQQDKVGDA
-273 SAWKENNVYT
+273 TAWKDNNVYT

-295 TGKAIYFLGSKA
+295 TEKAIYFLGSKA

-334 GNVELVELAAEPN
+334 GKVELVDLAAEPN

-363 YTYTYNGK
+363 YTYSYNGQQ
-371 TINIVW
+371 ISIVW

-396 GDDIEM
+396 VDNVDM
-402 FNIIPMSYKVDT
+402 FSIIPMSYKVDT

-421 RTIGN
+421 STIGN
-426 TRGKVILNDR
+426 TRGKVILNDK

-450 EDVANTNYSNIQGL
+450 EDVANTDYSVIQGM
-464 WSRHTTLKQ
+464 WNRHTTLKK

-489 GKQNS
+489 GKQSSKN
-494 TDIRETQKRR
+494 IRETQKRR

-534 NNAAPGREN
+534 NNAAPGREY
-543 TNMTAAG
+543 TNMTADG
-550 VLDVIAHWKSS
+550 VLDVVAHWKSS

-600 KAADMGASVGAWL
+600 QAAEMGASVGAWL

-620 KSGDYRRDYWKNKGG
+620 KSGDYRRDYWKNNGG

-640 PAYYDTFLAAATNL
+640 QKYYDTFLAAATNL
-654 IKNQHDENGKG
+654 VKNQHDENGNG

-698 RLEQYI
+698 RMEQYI

-723 PFWYTVTDATWRQDA
+723 PFWYKITDATWRQDA
-738 DWKKTGT
+738 DWKKIGT

-813 VELYCDYKLMDKI
+813 VELYNDYKLMDKI

-859 WNERSHEIYGWAAW
+859 WNGYSHEIYGWAAW

-885 DTRSKSITL
+885 DVAAKSITL

-914 SFDDQAALEGL
+914 PFDDQAALEGL

-933 DRQLTLTLPA
+933 DQQLTLTLPA

-948 FGGVDADAS
+948 FGGVEANDA
-957 TAIQDVVVNSKN
+957 TAIKNVVNNETETLAN
-969 AKEALADAT
+969 AT
-978 LYDLSGRKATAKHG
+978 FYDLSGRKATAKHG
-992 VFVSN
+992 VLVSK
-997 NKKYIIR
+997 NKKYIVR

>member
-1 MRISYLLSLA
+1 MSIRYLLSLA
-11 MLFLWGGETLTVAQ
+11 LLAIGGGSSSWAQ
-25 TSDITASENV
+25 TSDIKTSANLN
-35 GNPEKVYTISSC
+35 NPERVYTISNC

-57 PTRTTENAGH
+57 PTRTNENAGK

-72 ASAEGQY
+72 ASTEGQY
-79 LIYNVESKVWVSYDK
+79 LIYNVDSNVWVSYDK

-99 NGPSKAKFI
+99 NGPGKAKLI
-108 DSKENAQPWKATKTT
+108 SDKTNAQPWKATKTT

-134 PVTSAGKADK
+134 PITSTGKADK

-156 LDNKNIT
+156 VDNKTIT
-163 VGLWQDNARQDNGS
+163 VGLWQDNGKQDNGS
-177 AWVLHEVVSN
+177 AWVLQEMVSN
-187 TYTVVGESVT
+187 TYTVSGASVT
-197 INGNTYKNGET
+197 INGKTYNDGDK
-208 ITVNGSLLSSDV
+208 ITVSGSLLPSDV

-229 ATVQIDPETNTI
+229 ATVQIDPETKTI
-241 TVAYYNMPQ
+241 TVTYYDLPT
-250 LESSEPYTNAWL
+250 LEDSEPYTNAWL
-262 YPIQQEKVGDA
+262 YPIQQDKVGDA
-273 SAWKENNVYT
+273 TAWKDNNVYT

-295 TGKAIYFLGSKA
+295 TEKAIYFLGSKA
-307 MNLVAGTEPFYVS
+307 MNLVAGTEPFYVN

-334 GNVELVELAAEPN
+334 GKVELVDLAAEPN
-347 AIRGAKHYAG
+347 AIRGVKHYAG

-363 YTYTYNGK
+363 YTYSYNGQQ
-371 TINIVW
+371 ISIVW

-396 GDDIEM
+396 VDNVDM
-402 FNIIPMSYKVDT
+402 FSIIPMSYKVDT

-421 RTIGN
+421 SAIGN
-426 TRGKVILNDR
+426 TRGKVILNDK

-450 EDVANTNYSNIQGL
+450 EDVANTDYSVIQGM
-464 WSRHTTLKQ
+464 WSRHTTLKK

-489 GKQNS
+489 GKQSSKN
-494 TDIRETQKRR
+494 IRETQKRR

-534 NNAAPGREN
+534 NNAAPGREY
-543 TNMTAAG
+543 TNMTADG
-550 VLDVIAHWKSS
+550 VLDVVAHWKSS

-589 GFPREMRDIAA
+589 GFPREMRDIASH
-600 KAADMGASVGAWL
+600 AAEMGASVGAWL

-620 KSGDYRRDYWKNKGG
+620 QSGEYRRNYWKNNGG

-640 PAYYDTFLAAATNL
+640 PKYYDTFLAAATNL
-654 IKNQHDENGKG
+654 VKNQHDENGNG

-674 ISAQGTAVG
+674 ISDLGTALG
-683 PDPGDTGNENAEGII
+683 PKPGDTGNENAEGII
-698 RLEQYI
+698 RMEQYI

-723 PFWYTVTDATWRQDA
+723 PFWYKITDATWRQDA
-738 DWKKTGT
+738 DWKKIGT

-813 VELYCDYKLMDKI
+813 VELYNDYKLMDKI

-859 WNERSHEIYGWAAW
+859 WNGYRHEIYGWAAW

-885 DTRSKSITL
+885 DVAAKSITL
-894 TLRQA
+894 TLREA

-914 SFDDQAALEGL
+914 PFDDQAALEGL

-933 DRQLTLTLPA
+933 DQQLTLTLPA

-948 FGGVDADAS
+948 FGGVEANDA
-957 TAIQDVVVNSKN
+957 TAIKNVVNNETETLAN
-969 AKEALADAT
+969 AT
-978 LYDLSGRKATAKHG
+978 FYDLSGRKATAKHG
-992 VFVSN
+992 VLVSK
-997 NKKYIIR
+997 NKKYIVR

>member
-1 MRISYLLSLA
+1 MSIRYLLSLA
-11 MLFLWGGETLTVAQ
+11 LLAIGGGSSSWAQ
-25 TSDITASENV
+25 TSDIKTSENLN
-35 GNPEKVYTISSC
+35 NPERVYTISNC

-57 PTRTTENAGH
+57 PTRTNENAGK

-72 ASAEGQY
+72 ASTEGQY
-79 LIYNVESKVWVSYDK
+79 LIYNVDSKVWVSYDK

-99 NGPSKAKFI
+99 NGPGKAKLI
-108 DSKENAQPWKATKTT
+108 SDKTNAQPWKATKTT

-134 PVTSAGKADK
+134 PITSTGKADK

-156 LDNKNIT
+156 VDNKTIT
-163 VGLWQDNARQDNGS
+163 VGLWQDNGKQDNGS
-177 AWVLHEVVSN
+177 AWVLQEMVSN
-187 TYTVVGESVT
+187 TYTVIGASVT
-197 INGNTYKNGET
+197 INGKTYNDGDK
-208 ITVNGSLLSSDV
+208 ITVSGSLLPSDV

-229 ATVQIDPETNTI
+229 ATVQIDPETKTI
-241 TVAYYNMPQ
+241 TVAYYDLPQ
-250 LESSEPYTNAWL
+250 LEDSEPYTNAWL
-262 YPIQQEKVGDA
+262 YPIQQDKVGDA
-273 SAWKENNVYT
+273 TAWKDNNVYT

-295 TGKAIYFLGSKA
+295 TEKAIYFLGSKA

-334 GNVELVELAAEPN
+334 GKVELVDLAAEPN

-363 YTYTYNGK
+363 YTYSYNGQQ
-371 TINIVW
+371 ISIVW

-396 GDDIEM
+396 VDNVDM
-402 FNIIPMSYKVDT
+402 FSIIPMSYKVDT

-421 RTIGN
+421 STIGN
-426 TRGKVILNDR
+426 TRGKVILNDK

-450 EDVANTNYSNIQGL
+450 EDVANTDYSVIQGM
-464 WSRHTTLKQ
+464 WNRHTTLKK

-489 GKQNS
+489 GKQSSKN
-494 TDIRETQKRR
+494 IRETQKRR

-534 NNAAPGREN
+534 NNAAPGREY
-543 TNMTAAG
+543 TNMTADG
-550 VLDVIAHWKSS
+550 VLDVVAHWKSS

-600 KAADMGASVGAWL
+600 QAAEMGASVGAWL

-620 KSGDYRRDYWKNKGG
+620 KSGDYRRDYWKNNGG

-640 PAYYDTFLAAATNL
+640 QKYYDTFLAAATNL
-654 IKNQHDENGKG
+654 VKNQHDENGNG

-698 RLEQYI
+698 RMEQYI

-723 PFWYTVTDATWRQDA
+723 PFWYKITDATWRQDA
-738 DWKKTGT
+738 DWKKIGT

-813 VELYCDYKLMDKI
+813 VELYNDYKLMDKI

-859 WNERSHEIYGWAAW
+859 WNGYSHEIYGWAAW

-885 DTRSKSITL
+885 DVAAKSITL

-914 SFDDQAALEGL
+914 PFDDQAALEGL

-933 DRQLTLTLPA
+933 DQQLTLTLPA

-948 FGGVDADAS
+948 FGGVEANDA
-957 TAIQDVVVNSKN
+957 TAIKNVVNNETETLAN
-969 AKEALADAT
+969 AT
-978 LYDLSGRKATAKHG
+978 FYDLSGRKATAKHG
-992 VFVSN
+992 VLVSK
-997 NKKYIIR
+997 NKKYIVR

>member
-1 MRISYLLSLA
+1 MSIRYLLSLA
-11 MLFLWGGETLTVAQ
+11 LLAIGGGSSSWAQ
-25 TSDITASENV
+25 TSDIKTSANV
-35 GNPEKVYTISSC
+35 NNPERVYTISNC

-57 PTRTTENAGH
+57 PTRTNENAGK

-72 ASAEGQY
+72 ASTEGQY
-79 LIYNVESKVWVSYDK
+79 LIYNVDSKVWVSYDK

-99 NGPSKAKFI
+99 NGPGKAKLI
-108 DSKENAQPWKATKTT
+108 SDKTSAQPWKATKTT
-123 AQNGTAAYEFQ
+123 SQNGTAAYEFQ
-134 PVTSAGKADK
+134 PITSTGKADK

-156 LDNKNIT
+156 VDNKTIT
-163 VGLWQDNARQDNGS
+163 VGLWQDNGKQDNGS
-177 AWVLHEVVSN
+177 AWVLHEMVSN
-187 TYTVVGESVT
+187 TYTVSGASVT
-197 INGNTYKNGET
+197 INGKTYNDGDK
-208 ITVNGSLLSSDV
+208 ITVSGSLLPSDV

-229 ATVQIDPETNTI
+229 ATVQIDPETKTI
-241 TVAYYNMPQ
+241 TVAYYDLPQ
-250 LESSEPYTNAWL
+250 LEDSEPYTNAWL
-262 YPIQQEKVGDA
+262 YPIQQDKVGDA
-273 SAWKENNVYT
+273 TAWKDNNVYT

-295 TGKAIYFLGSKA
+295 TEKAIYFLGSKA
-307 MNLVAGTEPFYVS
+307 MNLVAGTESFYVS

-334 GNVELVELAAEPN
+334 GKVELVDLAAEPN

-363 YTYTYNGK
+363 YTYSYNGQQ
-371 TINIVW
+371 ISIVW

-396 GDDIEM
+396 VDNVDM
-402 FNIIPMSYKVDT
+402 FSIIPMSYKVDT

-421 RTIGN
+421 STIGN
-426 TRGKVILNDR
+426 TRGKVILNDK

-450 EDVANTNYSNIQGL
+450 EDVANTDYSVIQGM
-464 WSRHTTLKQ
+464 WSRHTTLKK

-489 GKQNS
+489 GKQSSKN
-494 TDIRETQKRR
+494 IRETQKRR

-534 NNAAPGREN
+534 NNAAPGREY
-543 TNMTAAG
+543 TNMTADG
-550 VLDVIAHWKSS
+550 VLDVVAHWKSS

-589 GFPREMRDIAA
+589 GFPREMRDIASQ
-600 KAADMGASVGAWL
+600 AAEMGASVGAWL

-620 KSGDYRRDYWKNKGG
+620 QSGEYRRNYWKNNGG

-640 PAYYDTFLAAATNL
+640 QKYYDTFLAAATNL
-654 IKNQHDENGKG
+654 VKNQHDENGKG

-698 RLEQYI
+698 RMEQYI

-723 PFWYTVTDATWRQDA
+723 PFWYKITDATWRQDA
-738 DWKKTGT
+738 DWKKIGT

-813 VELYCDYKLMDKI
+813 VELYNDYKLMDKI

-859 WNERSHEIYGWAAW
+859 WNGYRHEIYGWAAW

-885 DTRSKSITL
+885 DVAAKSITL
-894 TLRQA
+894 TLREA

-914 SFDDQAALEGL
+914 PFDDQAALEGL
-925 TEGEAIDI
+925 TEGEPIDI
-933 DRQLTLTLPA
+933 DQQLTLTLPA

-948 FGGVDADAS
+948 FGGVEADDA
-957 TAIQDVVVNSKN
+957 TAIKNVVNNEIETLAN
-969 AKEALADAT
+969 AT
-978 LYDLSGRKATAKHG
+978 FYDLSGRKATAKHG
-992 VFVSN
+992 VLVSK
-997 NKKYIIR
+997 NKKYIVR

>member
-1 MRISYLLSLA
+1 MSIRYLLSLA
-11 MLFLWGGETLTVAQ
+11 LLAIGGGSSSWAQ
-25 TSDITASENV
+25 TSDIKTSENLN
-35 GNPEKVYTISSC
+35 NPERVYTISNC

-57 PTRTTENAGH
+57 PTRTNENAGK

-72 ASAEGQY
+72 ASTEGQY
-79 LIYNVESKVWVSYDK
+79 LIYNVDSKVWVSYDK

-99 NGPSKAKFI
+99 NGPGKAKLI
-108 DSKENAQPWKATKTT
+108 SDKTNAQPWKATKTT

-134 PVTSAGKADK
+134 PITSTGKADK

-156 LDNKNIT
+156 VDNKTIT
-163 VGLWQDNARQDNGS
+163 VGLWQDNGKQDNGS
-177 AWVLHEVVSN
+177 AWVLHEIVSN
-187 TYTVVGESVT
+187 TYTVKGATVT
-197 INGNTYKNGET
+197 INGKTYNDGET
-208 ITVNGSLLSSDV
+208 ITVSGSLLPSDV

-229 ATVQIDPETNTI
+229 ATVQIDPETKTI
-241 TVAYYNMPQ
+241 TVAYYDLPQ
-250 LESSEPYTNAWL
+250 LEDSEPYTNAWL
-262 YPIQQEKVGDA
+262 YPIQQDKVGDA
-273 SAWKENNVYT
+273 TAWKDNNVYT

-295 TGKAIYFLGSKA
+295 TEKAIYFLGSKA

-334 GNVELVELAAEPN
+334 GKVELVDLAAEPN
-347 AIRGAKHYAG
+347 AIRGVKHYAG

-363 YTYTYNGK
+363 YTYSYNGQQ
-371 TINIVW
+371 ISIVW

-396 GDDIEM
+396 VDNVDM
-402 FNIIPMSYKVDT
+402 FSIIPMSYKVDT

-421 RTIGN
+421 SAIGN
-426 TRGKVILNDR
+426 TRGKVILNDK

-450 EDVANTNYSNIQGL
+450 EDVANTDYSIIQGM
-464 WSRHTTLKQ
+464 WSRHTTLKK

-489 GKQNS
+489 GKQSSKN
-494 TDIRETQKRR
+494 IRETQKRR

-534 NNAAPGREN
+534 NNAAPGREY
-543 TNMTAAG
+543 TNMTADG
-550 VLDVIAHWKSS
+550 VLDVVAHWKSS

-600 KAADMGASVGAWL
+600 QAAEMGASVGAWL

-620 KSGDYRRDYWKNKGG
+620 KSGDYRRDYWKNNGG

-640 PAYYDTFLAAATNL
+640 QKYYDTFLAAATNL
-654 IKNQHDENGKG
+654 VKNQHDENGNG

-698 RLEQYI
+698 RMEQYI

-723 PFWYTVTDATWRQDA
+723 PFWYKITDATWRQDA
-738 DWKKTGT
+738 DWKKIGT

-813 VELYCDYKLMDKI
+813 VELYNDYKLMDKI

-859 WNERSHEIYGWAAW
+859 WNGYRHEIYGWAAW
-873 NGKKSTLTLRNG
+873 NSKKSTLTLRNG
-885 DTRSKSITL
+885 DVAAKSITL
-894 TLRQA
+894 TLREA

-914 SFDDQAALEGL
+914 PFDDQAALEGL

-933 DRQLTLTLPA
+933 DQQLTLTLPA

-948 FGGVDADAS
+948 FGGVEANDA
-957 TAIQDVVVNSKN
+957 TAIKNVVNNETETLAN
-969 AKEALADAT
+969 AT
-978 LYDLSGRKATAKHG
+978 FYDLSGRKATAKHG
-992 VFVSN
+992 VLVSK
-997 NKKYIIR
+997 NKKYIVR

>member
-1 MRISYLLSLA
+1 M
-11 MLFLWGGETLTVAQ
+11 GGGSSSWAQ
-25 TSDITASENV
+25 TSDIKTSENLN
-35 GNPEKVYTISSC
+35 NPERVYTISNC

-57 PTRTTENAGH
+57 PTRTNENAGK

-72 ASAEGQY
+72 ASTEGQY
-79 LIYNVESKVWVSYDK
+79 LIYNVDSKVWVSYDK

-99 NGPSKAKFI
+99 NGPGKAKLI
-108 DSKENAQPWKATKTT
+108 SDKTGAQPWKATKTT

-134 PVTSAGKADK
+134 PITSTGTAESK

-156 LDNKNIT
+156 VDNKTIT
-163 VGLWQDNARQDNGS
+163 VGLWQDNGKQDNGS
-177 AWVLHEVVSN
+177 AWVLQEMVSN
-187 TYTVVGESVT
+187 TYTVSGASVT
-197 INGNTYKNGET
+197 INGKTYNDGET
-208 ITVNGSLLSSDV
+208 ITVSGTLLPSDV

-229 ATVQIDPETNTI
+229 ATVQIDPATNTI
-241 TVAYYNMPQ
+241 TVAYYDLPT
-250 LESSEPYTNAWL
+250 LEDSEPYTNAWL
-262 YPIQQEKVGDA
+262 YPIQQDKVGDA
-273 SAWKENNVYT
+273 TAWKDNNVYT

-295 TGKAIYFLGSKA
+295 TEKAIYFLGSKA

-334 GNVELVELAAEPN
+334 GKVELVDLAAEPN
-347 AIRGAKHYAG
+347 AIRGVKHYAG

-363 YTYTYNGK
+363 YTYSYNGQQ
-371 TINIVW
+371 ISIVW

-396 GDDIEM
+396 VDNVDM
-402 FNIIPMSYKVDT
+402 FSIIPMSYKVDT

-421 RTIGN
+421 SAIGN
-426 TRGKVILNDR
+426 TRGKVVLNDK

-450 EDVANTNYSNIQGL
+450 EDVANTDYSVIQGM
-464 WSRHTTLKQ
+464 WSRHTTLKK

-489 GKQNS
+489 GKQSSKN
-494 TDIRETQKRR
+494 IRETQKRR

-534 NNAAPGREN
+534 NNAAPGREY
-543 TNMTAAG
+543 TNMTADG
-550 VLDVIAHWKSS
+550 VLDVVAHWKSS

-600 KAADMGASVGAWL
+600 QAAEMGASVGAWL

-620 KSGDYRRDYWKNKGG
+620 KSGDYRRNYWKNNGG

-640 PAYYDTFLAAATNL
+640 PKYYDTFLAAATNL
-654 IKNQHDENGKG
+654 VKNQHDENGNG

-674 ISAQGTAVG
+674 ISDLGTALG
-683 PDPGDTGNENAEGII
+683 PKPGDTGNENAEGII
-698 RLEQYI
+698 RMEQYI

-723 PFWYTVTDATWRQDA
+723 PFWYKITDATWRQDA
-738 DWKKTGT
+738 DWKKIGT

-813 VELYCDYKLMDKI
+813 VELYNDYKLMDKI

-859 WNERSHEIYGWAAW
+859 WNGYRHEIYGWAAW

-885 DTRSKSITL
+885 DVAAKSITL
-894 TLRQA
+894 TLREA

-914 SFDDQAALEGL
+914 PFDDQAALEGL

-933 DRQLTLTLPA
+933 DQQLTLTLPA

-948 FGGVDADAS
+948 FGGVEADDA
-957 TAIQDVVVNSKN
+957 TAIKNVVNNETETLAN
-969 AKEALADAT
+969 AT
-978 LYDLSGRKATAKHG
+978 FYDLSGRKATAKHG
-992 VFVSN
+992 VLVSK
-997 NKKYIIR
+997 NKKYIVR

>member
-1 MRISYLLSLA
+1 MSIRYLLSLA
-11 MLFLWGGETLTVAQ
+11 LLAIGGGSSSWAQ
-25 TSDITASENV
+25 TSDIKTSANV
-35 GNPEKVYTISSC
+35 NNPERVYTISNC

-57 PTRTTENAGH
+57 PTRTNENAGK

-72 ASAEGQY
+72 ASTEGQY
-79 LIYNVESKVWVSYDK
+79 LIYNVDSKVWVSYDK

-99 NGPSKAKFI
+99 NGPGKAKLI
-108 DSKENAQPWKATKTT
+108 SDKTNAQPWKATKTT

-134 PVTSAGKADK
+134 PITSTGKADK

-156 LDNKNIT
+156 VDNKTIT
-163 VGLWQDNARQDNGS
+163 VGLWQDNGKQDNGS
-177 AWVLHEVVSN
+177 AWVLQEIVSN
-187 TYTVVGESVT
+187 TYTVSGASVT
-197 INGNTYKNGET
+197 INGKTYNDGDK
-208 ITVNGSLLSSDV
+208 ITVSGSLLPSDV

-229 ATVQIDPETNTI
+229 ATVQIDPETKTI
-241 TVAYYNMPQ
+241 TVAYYDLPQ
-250 LESSEPYTNAWL
+250 LEDSEPYTNAWL

-273 SAWKENNVYT
+273 TAWKDNNVYT

-295 TGKAIYFLGSKA
+295 TEKAIYFLGSKA

-334 GNVELVELAAEPN
+334 GKVELVDLAAEPN
-347 AIRGAKHYAG
+347 AIRGVKHYAG

-363 YTYTYNGK
+363 YTYSYNGQQ
-371 TINIVW
+371 ISIVW

-396 GDDIEM
+396 VDNVDM
-402 FNIIPMSYKVDT
+402 FSIIPMSYKVDT

-421 RTIGN
+421 STIGN
-426 TRGKVILNDR
+426 TRGKVILNDK

-450 EDVANTNYSNIQGL
+450 EDVANTDYSVIQGM

-489 GKQNS
+489 GKQSSKN
-494 TDIRETQKRR
+494 IRETQKRR

-534 NNAAPGREN
+534 NNAAPGREY
-543 TNMTAAG
+543 TNMTADG
-550 VLDVIAHWKSS
+550 VLDVLAHWKSS

-600 KAADMGASVGAWL
+600 QAAEMGASVGAWL

-620 KSGDYRRDYWKNKGG
+620 KSGDYRRDYWKNNGG

-640 PAYYDTFLAAATNL
+640 QKYYDTFLAAATNL
-654 IKNQHDENGKG
+654 VKNQHDENGNG

-698 RLEQYI
+698 RMEQYI

-723 PFWYTVTDATWRQDA
+723 PFWYKITDATWRQDA
-738 DWKKTGT
+738 DWKKIGT

-813 VELYCDYKLMDKI
+813 VELYNDYKLMDKI

-859 WNERSHEIYGWAAW
+859 WNGYRHEIYGWAAW

-885 DTRSKSITL
+885 DVAAKSITL
-894 TLRQA
+894 TLREA

-914 SFDDQAALEGL
+914 PFDDQAALEGL

-933 DRQLTLTLPA
+933 DQQLTLTLPA

-948 FGGVDADAS
+948 FGGVEANDA
-957 TAIQDVVVNSKN
+957 TAIKNVVNNETETLAN
-969 AKEALADAT
+969 AT
-978 LYDLSGRKATAKHG
+978 FYDLSGRKATAKHG
-992 VFVSN
+992 VLVSK
-997 NKKYIIR
+997 NKKYIVR

>member
-1 MRISYLLSLA
+1 M
-11 MLFLWGGETLTVAQ
+11 GGGSSSWAQ
-25 TSDITASENV
+25 TSDIKTSENLN
-35 GNPEKVYTISSC
+35 NPERVYTISNC
-47 NGLMMTPYTS
+47 NNLMMTPYTS
-57 PTRTTENAGH
+57 PTRTNENAGK

-72 ASAEGQY
+72 ASTEGQY
-79 LIYNVESKVWVSYDK
+79 LIYNVDSKVWVSYDK

-99 NGPSKAKFI
+99 NGPGKAKLI
-108 DSKENAQPWKATKTT
+108 SDKTNAQPWKATKTT

-134 PVTSAGKADK
+134 PITSTGKADK

-156 LDNKNIT
+156 VDNKTIT
-163 VGLWQDNARQDNGS
+163 VGLWQDNGKQDNGS
-177 AWVLHEVVSN
+177 AWVLQEMVSN
-187 TYTVVGESVT
+187 TYTVSGASVT
-197 INGNTYKNGET
+197 INGKTYNDGDKV
-208 ITVNGSLLSSDV
+208 TVSGSLLPSDV

-229 ATVQIDPETNTI
+229 ATVQIDPETKTI
-241 TVAYYNMPQ
+241 TVAYYDLPQ
-250 LESSEPYTNAWL
+250 LEDSEPYTNAWL

-273 SAWKENNVYT
+273 TAWKDNNVYT

-295 TGKAIYFLGSKA
+295 TEKAIYFLGSKA

-334 GNVELVELAAEPN
+334 GKVELVDLAAEPN
-347 AIRGAKHYAG
+347 AIRGVKHYAG

-363 YTYTYNGK
+363 YTYSYNGQQ
-371 TINIVW
+371 ISIVW

-396 GDDIEM
+396 VDNVDM
-402 FNIIPMSYKVDT
+402 FSIIPMSYKVDT

-421 RTIGN
+421 STIGN
-426 TRGKVILNDR
+426 TRGKVVLNDK

-450 EDVANTNYSNIQGL
+450 EDVANTDYSIIQGM
-464 WSRHTTLKQ
+464 WSRHTTLKK

-489 GKQNS
+489 GKQSSKN
-494 TDIRETQKRR
+494 IRETQKRR

-534 NNAAPGREN
+534 NNAAPGREY
-543 TNMTAAG
+543 TNMTADG
-550 VLDVIAHWKSS
+550 VLDVVAHWKSS

-600 KAADMGASVGAWL
+600 QAAEMGASVGAWL

-620 KSGDYRRDYWKNKGG
+620 QSGEYRRNYWKNNGG

-640 PAYYDTFLAAATNL
+640 PKYYDTFLAAATNL
-654 IKNQHDENGKG
+654 VKNQHDENGNG

-698 RLEQYI
+698 RMEQYI

-723 PFWYTVTDATWRQDA
+723 PFWYKITDATWRQDA
-738 DWKKTGT
+738 DWKKIGT

-813 VELYCDYKLMDKI
+813 VELYNDYKLMDKI

-859 WNERSHEIYGWAAW
+859 WNGYRHEIYGWAAW

-885 DTRSKSITL
+885 DVAAKSITL
-894 TLRQA
+894 TLREA

-914 SFDDQAALEGL
+914 PFDDQAALEGL

-933 DRQLTLTLPA
+933 DQQLTLTLPA

-948 FGGVDADAS
+948 FGGVEANDA
-957 TAIQDVVVNSKN
+957 TAIKNVVNNETETLAN
-969 AKEALADAT
+969 AT
-978 LYDLSGRKATAKHG
+978 FYDLSGRKATAKHG
-992 VFVSN
+992 VLVSK
-997 NKKYIIR
+997 NKKYIVR

>member
-1 MRISYLLSLA
+1 MSIRYLLSLA
-11 MLFLWGGETLTVAQ
+11 LLAIGGGSSSWAQ
-25 TSDITASENV
+25 TSDIKTSANV
-35 GNPEKVYTISSC
+35 NNPERVYTISNC

-57 PTRTTENAGH
+57 PTRTNENAGK

-72 ASAEGQY
+72 ASTEGQY
-79 LIYNVESKVWVSYDK
+79 LIYNVDSKVWVSYDK

-99 NGPSKAKFI
+99 NGPGKAKLI
-108 DSKENAQPWKATKTT
+108 SDKTSAQPWKATKTT

-134 PVTSAGKADK
+134 PITSTGKADK

-156 LDNKNIT
+156 VDNKTIT
-163 VGLWQDNARQDNGS
+163 VGLWQDNGKQDNGS
-177 AWVLHEVVSN
+177 AWVLQEMVSN
-187 TYTVVGESVT
+187 TYTVSGASVT
-197 INGNTYKNGET
+197 INGKTYNDGET
-208 ITVNGSLLSSDV
+208 ITVSGTLLPSDV
-220 TAPEKDGKF
+220 AATEKDGKF
-229 ATVQIDPETNTI
+229 ATVQIDPETKTI
-241 TVAYYNMPQ
+241 TVAYYDLPQ
-250 LESSEPYTNAWL
+250 LEDSEPYTNAWL
-262 YPIQQEKVGDA
+262 YPIQQDKVGDA
-273 SAWKENNVYT
+273 TAWKDNNVYT

-295 TGKAIYFLGSKA
+295 TEKAIYFLGSKA

-334 GNVELVELAAEPN
+334 GKVELVDLAAEPN
-347 AIRGAKHYAG
+347 AIRGVKHYAG
-357 KALQAN
+357 KALQVN
-363 YTYTYNGK
+363 YTYSYNGQQ
-371 TINIVW
+371 ISIVW

-396 GDDIEM
+396 VDNVDM
-402 FNIIPMSYKVDT
+402 FSIIPMSYKVDT

-421 RTIGN
+421 STIGN
-426 TRGKVILNDR
+426 TRGKVILNDK

-450 EDVANTNYSNIQGL
+450 EDVANTDYSVIQGM
-464 WSRHTTLKQ
+464 WSRHTTLKK

-489 GKQNS
+489 GKQSSKN
-494 TDIRETQKRR
+494 IRETQKRR

-534 NNAAPGREN
+534 NNAAPGREY
-543 TNMTAAG
+543 TNMTADG
-550 VLDVIAHWKSS
+550 VLDVVAHWKSS

-600 KAADMGASVGAWL
+600 QAAEMGASVGAWL

-620 KSGDYRRDYWKNKGG
+620 KSGDYRRNYWKNNGG

-654 IKNQHDENGKG
+654 VKNQHDENGQG

-698 RLEQYI
+698 RMEQYI

-723 PFWYTVTDATWRQDA
+723 PFWYKITDATWRQDA
-738 DWKKTGT
+738 DWKKIGT

-813 VELYCDYKLMDKI
+813 VELYNDYKLMDKI

-859 WNERSHEIYGWAAW
+859 WNGYRHEIYGWAAW

-885 DTRSKSITL
+885 DVAAKSITL
-894 TLRQA
+894 TLREA

-914 SFDDQAALEGL
+914 PFDDQAALEGL

-933 DRQLTLTLPA
+933 DQQLTLTLPA

-948 FGGVDADAS
+948 FGGIEANDA
-957 TAIQDVVVNSKN
+957 TAIKNVVNNEMETLAN
-969 AKEALADAT
+969 AT
-978 LYDLSGRKATAKHG
+978 FYDLSGRKATAKHG
-992 VFVSN
+992 VLVSK
-997 NKKYIIR
+997 NKKYIVR

>member
-1 MRISYLLSLA
+1 MSIRYLLSLA
-11 MLFLWGGETLTVAQ
+11 LLAIGGGSSSWAQ
-25 TSDITASENV
+25 TSDIKTSANLN
-35 GNPEKVYTISSC
+35 NPERVYTISNC

-57 PTRTTENAGH
+57 PTRTNENAGK

-72 ASAEGQY
+72 ASTEGQY
-79 LIYNVESKVWVSYDK
+79 LIYNVDSKVWVSYDK

-99 NGPSKAKFI
+99 NGPGKAKLI
-108 DSKENAQPWKATKTT
+108 SDKTSAQPWKATKTT

-134 PVTSAGKADK
+134 PITSTGKADK

-156 LDNKNIT
+156 VDNKTIT
-163 VGLWQDNARQDNGS
+163 VGLWQDNGKQDNGS
-177 AWVLHEVVSN
+177 AWVLQEMVSN
-187 TYTVVGESVT
+187 TYTVSGASVT
-197 INGNTYKNGET
+197 INGKTYNDGDK
-208 ITVNGSLLSSDV
+208 ITVSGSLLPSDV

-229 ATVQIDPETNTI
+229 ATVQIDPETKTI
-241 TVAYYNMPQ
+241 TVTYYDLPT
-250 LESSEPYTNAWL
+250 LEDSEPYTNAWL
-262 YPIQQEKVGDA
+262 YPIQQDKVGDA
-273 SAWKENNVYT
+273 TAWKDNNVYT

-295 TGKAIYFLGSKA
+295 TEKAIYFLGSKA

-334 GNVELVELAAEPN
+334 GKVELVDLAAEPN
-347 AIRGAKHYAG
+347 AIRGVKHYAG

-363 YTYTYNGK
+363 YTYSYNGQQ
-371 TINIVW
+371 ISIVW

-396 GDDIEM
+396 VDNVDM
-402 FNIIPMSYKVDT
+402 FSIIPMSYKVDT

-421 RTIGN
+421 SAIGN
-426 TRGKVILNDR
+426 TRGKVVLNDK

-450 EDVANTNYSNIQGL
+450 EDVANTDYSVIQGM

-489 GKQNS
+489 GKQSSKN
-494 TDIRETQKRR
+494 IRETQKRR

-534 NNAAPGREN
+534 NNAAPGREY
-543 TNMTAAG
+543 TNMTADG
-550 VLDVIAHWKSS
+550 VLDVVAHWKSS

-600 KAADMGASVGAWL
+600 QAAEMGASVGAWL

-620 KSGDYRRDYWKNKGG
+620 KSGDYRRDYWKNNGG

-640 PAYYDTFLAAATNL
+640 QKYYDTFLAAATNL
-654 IKNQHDENGKG
+654 VKNQHDENGNG

-698 RLEQYI
+698 RMEQYI

-723 PFWYTVTDATWRQDA
+723 PFWYKITDATWRQDA
-738 DWKKTGT
+738 DWKKIGT

-813 VELYCDYKLMDKI
+813 VELYNDYKLMDKI

-859 WNERSHEIYGWAAW
+859 WNGYRHEIYGWAAW

-885 DTRSKSITL
+885 DVTAKSITL
-894 TLRQA
+894 TLREA

-914 SFDDQAALEGL
+914 PFDDQAALEGL

-933 DRQLTLTLPA
+933 DQQLTLTLPA

-948 FGGVDADAS
+948 FGGVEANDA
-957 TAIQDVVVNSKN
+957 TAIKNVVNNETETLAN
-969 AKEALADAT
+969 AT
-978 LYDLSGRKATAKHG
+978 FYDLSGRKATAKHG
-992 VFVSN
+992 VLVSK
-997 NKKYIIR
+997 NKKYIVR

>member
-1 MRISYLLSLA
+1 MSIRYLLSLA
-11 MLFLWGGETLTVAQ
+11 LLAIGGGSSSWAQ
-25 TSDITASENV
+25 TSDIKTSENLN
-35 GNPEKVYTISSC
+35 NPERVYTISNC

-57 PTRTTENAGH
+57 PTRTNENAGK

-72 ASAEGQY
+72 ASTEGQY
-79 LIYNVESKVWVSYDK
+79 LIYNVDSKVWVSYDK

-99 NGPSKAKFI
+99 NGPGKAKLI
-108 DSKENAQPWKATKTT
+108 SDKTNAQPWKATKTT

-134 PVTSAGKADK
+134 PITSTGKADK

-156 LDNKNIT
+156 VDNKTIT
-163 VGLWQDNARQDNGS
+163 VGLWQDNGKQDNGS
-177 AWVLHEVVSN
+177 AWVLQEMVSN
-187 TYTVVGESVT
+187 TYTVSGASVT
-197 INGNTYKNGET
+197 INGKTYNDGET
-208 ITVNGSLLSSDV
+208 ITVSGTLLPSDV
-220 TAPEKDGKF
+220 TATEKDGKF
-229 ATVQIDPETNTI
+229 ATVQIDPATNTI
-241 TVAYYNMPQ
+241 TVAYYDLPQ
-250 LESSEPYTNAWL
+250 LEDSEPYTNAWL

-273 SAWKENNVYT
+273 TAWKDNNVYT

-295 TGKAIYFLGSKA
+295 TEKAIYFLGSKA

-334 GNVELVELAAEPN
+334 GKVELVDLAAEPN
-347 AIRGAKHYAG
+347 AIRGVKHYAG

-363 YTYTYNGK
+363 YTYSYNGQQ
-371 TINIVW
+371 ISIVW

-396 GDDIEM
+396 VDNVDM
-402 FNIIPMSYKVDT
+402 FSIIPMSYKVDT

-421 RTIGN
+421 STIGN
-426 TRGKVILNDR
+426 TRGKVILNDK

-450 EDVANTNYSNIQGL
+450 EDVANTDYSIIQGM
-464 WSRHTTLKQ
+464 WSRHTTLKK

-489 GKQNS
+489 GKQSSKN
-494 TDIRETQKRR
+494 IRETQKRR

-534 NNAAPGREN
+534 NNAAPGREY
-543 TNMTAAG
+543 TNMTADG
-550 VLDVIAHWKSS
+550 VLDVVAHWKSS

-600 KAADMGASVGAWL
+600 QAAEMGASVGAWL

-620 KSGDYRRDYWKNKGG
+620 LSGDYRRDYWKNNGG

-640 PAYYDTFLAAATNL
+640 QAYYDTFLAAATNL
-654 IKNQHDENGKG
+654 VKNQHDENGNG

-674 ISAQGTAVG
+674 ISDLGTALG
-683 PDPGDTGNENAEGII
+683 PKPGDTGNENAEGII
-698 RLEQYI
+698 RMEQYI

-723 PFWYTVTDATWRQDA
+723 PFWYKITDATWRQDA
-738 DWKKTGT
+738 DWKKIGT

-813 VELYCDYKLMDKI
+813 VELYNDYKLMDKI

-859 WNERSHEIYGWAAW
+859 WNGYRHEIYGWAAW

-885 DTRSKSITL
+885 DVAAKSITL
-894 TLRQA
+894 TLREA

-914 SFDDQAALEGL
+914 PFDDQAALEGL

-933 DRQLTLTLPA
+933 DQQLTLTLPA

-948 FGGVDADAS
+948 FGGVEANDA
-957 TAIQDVVVNSKN
+957 TAIKNVVNNETETLAN
-969 AKEALADAT
+969 AT
-978 LYDLSGRKATAKHG
+978 FYDLSGRKATAKHG
-992 VFVSN
+992 VLVSK
-997 NKKYIIR
+997 NKKYIVR